1 MKLCDSENPSNA
13 TAVINTLIAVTFP
26 VPSLMFN
33 LSENKLDITVPID
46 IIIVIIPAEDND
58 ALSSMC
64 ICGHAEPN
72 RVSGK
77 PKLINAK

>member
-33 LSENKLDITVPID
+33 LSENKLDITVPI
-46 IIIVIIPAEDND
+46 VIIPAEDND
-58 ALSSMC
+58 ALSSIC